1 MHNKYK
7 SRKRPPLVRKAQGG
21 LSLPAYY
28 GATGDI
34 TSLNN
39 DLQQY
44 AKSANVLNSIASS
57 DKAKGLTTFFGK
69 AGVLSKANNAL
80 PKSVG
85 GIQGMPSI
93 GGLATSALSVADKF
107 IPQAEDKGSKITSG
121 VFNGLSQVAG
131 MIPGV
136 GTIASVA
143 LKGLGT
149 LFGAGVK
156 SVKGNAA
163 DEMVDTS
170 SSYTGA
176 DAYDSKRFGLLGLGS
191 AKKYQ
196 KKVDKRQWERDT
208 AHDVLQ
214 EGKDDLLASSNVQQL
229 QLVDNLNKNASDWM
243 YNIRAGEFGMKIK
256 EAKRLSR
263 LAKKKVSISGEP
275 RKIGTTELREG
286 GNIPKNTSMSGVESS
301 TEISLT
307 GVKQQYQEGESGQ
320 QAPEIFQ
327 NGGQV
332 NIIPEGALHARKHN
346 LVELNPELEGIT
358 KKGIP
363 VITQEEGGIVQHAE
377 IERSEIIFTK
387 EITDKLEEL
396 RNIGTDEAA
405 IEAGKLLAEQII
417 ENTIDNTGELLHD
430 N

>member
-1 MHNKYK
+1 
-7 SRKRPPLVRKAQGG
+7 
-21 LSLPAYY
+21 
-28 GATGDI
+28 
-34 TSLNN
+34 
-39 DLQQY
+39 
-44 AKSANVLNSIASS
+44 
-57 DKAKGLTTFFGK
+57 
-69 AGVLSKANNAL
+69 
-80 PKSVG
+80 
-85 GIQGMPSI
+85 
-93 GGLATSALSVADKF
+93 
-107 IPQAEDKGSKITSG
+107 
-121 VFNGLSQVAG
+121 
-131 MIPGV
+131 
-136 GTIASVA
+136 
-143 LKGLGT
+143 
-149 LFGAGVK
+149 
-156 SVKGNAA
+156 
-163 DEMVDTS
+163 MVDTS

-208 AHDVLQ
+208 AHDILQ

-229 QLVDNLNKNASDWM
+229 QLADNLNKNASDWM

-286 GNIPKNTSMSGVESS
+286 GNIPKNTSMSSVESS

-377 IERSEIIFTK
+377 IERSEIIFAK

-430 N
+430 S

>member
-69 AGVLSKANNAL
+69 AGALDKANNTL
-80 PKSVG
+80 SKSVG

-163 DEMVDTS
+163 DE
-170 SSYTGA
+170 
-176 DAYDSKRFGLLGLGS
+176 
-191 AKKYQ
+191 
-196 KKVDKRQWERDT
+196 W
-208 AHDVLQ
+208 
-214 EGKDDLLASSNVQQL
+214 
-229 QLVDNLNKNASDWM
+229 
-243 YNIRAGEFGMKIK
+243 
-256 EAKRLSR
+256 
-263 LAKKKVSISGEP
+263 
-275 RKIGTTELREG
+275 
-286 GNIPKNTSMSGVESS
+286 
-301 TEISLT
+301 
-307 GVKQQYQEGESGQ
+307 
-320 QAPEIFQ
+320 
-327 NGGQV
+327 
-332 NIIPEGALHARKHN
+332 
-346 LVELNPELEGIT
+346 
-358 KKGIP
+358 
-363 VITQEEGGIVQHAE
+363 
-377 IERSEIIFTK
+377 
-387 EITDKLEEL
+387 
-396 RNIGTDEAA
+396 
-405 IEAGKLLAEQII
+405 
-417 ENTIDNTGELLHD
+417 
-430 N
+430 

>member
-28 GATGDI
+28 GVTGDI

-69 AGVLSKANNAL
+69 AGALSKANNTL
-80 PKSVG
+80 SKSVG

-156 SVKGNAA
+156 NVKGNAA

-176 DAYDSKRFGLLGLGS
+176 DAYDSKRFGLLGS

-208 AHDVLQ
+208 AHDILQ

-229 QLVDNLNKNASDWM
+229 QLADNLNKNASDWM

-286 GNIPKNTSMSGVESS
+286 GNIPKNISMSSVESS

-430 N
+430 S

>member
-1 MHNKYK
+1 
-7 SRKRPPLVRKAQGG
+7 
-21 LSLPAYY
+21 
-28 GATGDI
+28 
-34 TSLNN
+34 
-39 DLQQY
+39 
-44 AKSANVLNSIASS
+44 
-57 DKAKGLTTFFGK
+57 
-69 AGVLSKANNAL
+69 
-80 PKSVG
+80 
-85 GIQGMPSI
+85 MPSI
-93 GGLATSALSVADKF
+93 GELATSALSVADKF

-163 DEMVDTS
+163 GEMVDTS

-208 AHDVLQ
+208 AHDILQ

-229 QLVDNLNKNASDWM
+229 QLADNLNKNASDWM

-286 GNIPKNTSMSGVESS
+286 GNIPKNTSMSSVESS
-301 TEISLT
+301 IEISLT

-430 N
+430 S